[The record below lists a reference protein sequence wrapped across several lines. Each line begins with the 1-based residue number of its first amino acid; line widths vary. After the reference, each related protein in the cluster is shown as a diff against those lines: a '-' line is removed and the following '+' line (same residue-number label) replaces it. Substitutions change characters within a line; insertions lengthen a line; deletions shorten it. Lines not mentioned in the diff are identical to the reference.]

1 MIMQRKI
8 IPPESLGFALREE
21 RKRKGWNQTDLG
33 VPVGVDQTT
42 VSKVEQGKPGT
53 RLDTL
58 FRLLSVLDLELVL
71 QPKDL
76 TFDKINQEDW

>member
-8 IPPESLGFALREE
+8 ISPESLGFALREE
-21 RKRKGWNQTDLG
+21 RKKKGLNQTDLG

-76 TFDKINQEDW
+76 TSDKINQEDW

>member
-1 MIMQRKI
+1 MQIKLI
-8 IPPESLGFALREE
+8 SPESLGFALREE
-21 RKRKGWNQTDLG
+21 RKKKGLNQTDLG
-33 VPVGVDQTT
+33 TPVGVDQTT

-76 TFDKINQEDW
+76 TSDKINQEDW

>member
-1 MIMQRKI
+1 MQRKLI
-8 IPPESLGFALREE
+8 SPESLGFALREE
-21 RKRKGWNQTDLG
+21 RKKKGLNQTDLG
-33 VPVGVDQTT
+33 MPVGVDQTT
-42 VSKVEQGKPGT
+42 ISKVEQGKPGT

-76 TFDKINQEDW
+76 TSDKINQEDW